1 MTDEQYMARA
11 LTLAAKAIGHTHPN
25 PMVGAVI
32 VKDGRIIGEGY
43 HHKAGQAHAEVNALN
58 AAGEEAKGATL
69 YVTLEPCA
77 HYGKTP
83 PCAKRVVESGI
94 RRVVVSVV
102 DPNPLVAGK
111 GIAMLEAAG
120 IEVTVGVLQAE
131 CTKLIE
137 GFLTYIKTKR
147 PFVTLKSAMSLD
159 GKIATKLNES
169 QWITNE
175 FARKDGHVLRAT
187 HDAILVGIGTVLA
200 DNPSLTARLSYE
212 DVASQV
218 TAPWK
223 QSIEAH
229 HKVEEYDSY
238 QNNVEAQLH
247 NAEVQRHSAEVQR
260 HSAEGEQH
268 NPEAQQHKVESQY
281 SQQLGQNVH
290 QPDVIILDSLGRTPS
305 DGKVFSQ
312 SQRQVHIFVSTRC
325 DTAAIQRLTK
335 AGATVHVVAE
345 DSTGLVLDD
354 VLSILGELGYTSL
367 LVEGGSHIVANF
379 MVQKCFDKIIT
390 YVGNILIGGEEAL
403 SAMAGIGI
411 GHLTEAPKLE
421 FTDVKILHNNLR
433 IEAYHMERSGR

>member
-58 AAGEEAKGATL
+58 AAGEKAKGATL

-137 GFLTYIKTKR
+137 GFLTYIKTKH

-223 QSIEAH
+223 QSIEVR
-229 HKVEEYDSY
+229 HKVEEYESY
-238 QNNVEAQLH
+238 QNNVEAQ
-247 NAEVQRHSAEVQR
+247 
-260 HSAEGEQH
+260 
-268 NPEAQQHKVESQY
+268 K
-281 SQQLGQNVH
+281 LGQNVH

-367 LVEGGSHIVANF
+367 LVEGGSHVVANF
-379 MVQKCFDKIIT
+379 MMQKCFDKIIT

>member
-58 AAGEEAKGATL
+58 AAGEKAKGATL

-223 QSIEAH
+223 QSIEVR
-229 HKVEEYDSY
+229 HKVEEYESY
-238 QNNVEAQLH
+238 QNNVEAQ
-247 NAEVQRHSAEVQR
+247 
-260 HSAEGEQH
+260 
-268 NPEAQQHKVESQY
+268 K
-281 SQQLGQNVH
+281 LGQNVH

-367 LVEGGSHIVANF
+367 LVEGGSHVVANF
-379 MVQKCFDKIIT
+379 MMQKCFDKIIT